1 MKIEEINNSLIM
13 NEHSKKK
20 CLNMSKNNIEELI
33 TLGNTGLSFNPSQ
46 SNPEYYVV
54 IIKV

>member
-13 NEHSKKK
+13 NEHSEKK
-20 CLNMSKNNIEELI
+20 CFNMSKNNIEKLI

-46 SNPEYYVV
+46 SNPD
-54 IIKV
+54 IML